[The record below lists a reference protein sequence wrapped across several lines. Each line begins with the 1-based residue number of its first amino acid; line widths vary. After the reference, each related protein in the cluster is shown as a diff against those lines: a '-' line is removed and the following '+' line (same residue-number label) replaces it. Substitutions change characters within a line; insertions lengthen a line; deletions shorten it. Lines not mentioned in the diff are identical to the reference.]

1 MMGMDS
7 EGTGIEPVPSLP
19 PLPGPPPQGG
29 RERRVAAANPSSS
42 PSPLAGEGGARRRQ
56 AVGGRGRALARA
68 REMRKNPTEA
78 ERRLWSLLRAKRLAG
93 WKWKRQQSLGR
104 YIVDFVCLEAR
115 LIIEADG
122 SQHIDSAYDATRDAW
137 IKAQGFSILRFYNND
152 ILADTDAVATAI
164 LSALTAAA
172 GASSPAARTPLPSP
186 PPQGG
191 REQKEAHL
199 G

>member
-1 MMGMDS
+1 MDS

-19 PLPGPPPQGG
+19 PLPGPPPKGG
-29 RERRVAAANPSSS
+29 RERSLEAQSSSS
-42 PSPLAGEGGARRRQ
+42 PSPLAGEGGARRA
-56 AVGGRGRALARA
+56 AVGGRGRARARA
-68 REMRKNPTEA
+68 REMRKSPTEA

-93 WKWKRQQSLGR
+93 WKWKRQQKLGR

-115 LIIEADG
+115 IIVEADG
-122 SQHIDSAYDATRDAW
+122 SQHIGSDYDTTRDAW
-137 IKAQGFSILRFYNND
+137 IKAQGFTILRFYNND

-164 LSALTAAA
+164 LSALNAAA

>member
-1 MMGMDS
+1 MDS

-29 RERRVAAANPSSS
+29 RERRLDASPSSS
-42 PSPLAGEGGARRRQ
+42 PPPLAGEGGARRRQ

-68 REMRKNPTEA
+68 REMRKDPTEA

-93 WKWKRQQSLGR
+93 WKWKRQQKLGR
-104 YIVDFVCLEAR
+104 YIVDFICFEAR
-115 LIIEADG
+115 LIVEADG
-122 SQHIDSAYDATRDAW
+122 SQHIDSAYDTTRDAW
-137 IKAQGFSILRFYNND
+137 IKAQGFTILRFYNND
-152 ILADTDAVATAI
+152 IPADSDAVATAI
-164 LSALTAAA
+164 LSALNAVA
-172 GASSPAARTPLPSP
+172 GASSPAVRTPLPSP